1 MKNNYTEQG
10 KELMYNMAA
19 GVEYVDAYCRY
30 SSHMQDDGNSIE
42 YQMEEIEAYC
52 QRNGLVIRK
61 WYIDKAKSGKA
72 VAGRDGFYDLI
83 DDIKHEI
90 AAPNLIVWR
99 TNRIFRNSYESHKY
113 RKFLRDNNIKLL
125 SVTQTIDEE
134 TSAGR
139 LTTNIL
145 SDIDQYKVEEMSEH
159 ITAALRSMVKRGFYT
174 GQGIPLG
181 YKVVPAMDGDKARK
195 KYAIDEETAPI
206 VKRIFSDFVDGMTPA
221 YILEW
226 MKAEG
231 IKTQHGKTYDY
242 NTLYRLLNNDFYIGT
257 RRYTTKG
264 QEPLVIPQAVPA
276 IIDEHTFAR
285 VKDIFLSRRKAAPV
299 KGRKSNRNRMYYL
312 TGKVYCAKCGESY
325 LGKTC
330 GGVPYYYCKTRLRR
344 KECTGV
350 SIQKK
355 HLEAAVFKAIR
366 ENIFTSEAIDEIV
379 QATLEQIAQNPIK
392 AKTPKEELQKRKTVL
407 VREVSELTQLYLDKI
422 IGQDVFIT
430 MKKSK
435 DDELAEI
442 ETELLIHE
450 HEKKFVIDET
460 YIRQYLADLFDKAES
475 GNEQLLKFLIDS
487 VVDKVI
493 IYDSKIEI
501 YLAVDFQKKTHKQAL
516 GKANWTLCVNMSRA
530 EITARAPK
538 VKK

>member
-1 MKNNYTEQG
+1 MENNYTEQG

-72 VAGRDGFYDLI
+72 VAGRDGFYELI

-90 AAPNLIVWR
+90 SAPNLIVWR

-113 RKFLRDNNIKLL
+113 RKYLRDNNIKLL

-145 SDIDQYKVEEMSEH
+145 SDIDQYKIEEMSEH

-181 YKVVPAMDGDKARK
+181 YKVVPAMDGDKPRK
-195 KYAIDEETAPI
+195 KYAIDDETAPI
-206 VKRIFSDFVDGMTPA
+206 VRRIFDDFVNGMTPA
-221 YILEW
+221 YIQSW
-226 MKAEG
+226 MKDEG
-231 IKTQHGKTYDY
+231 IKTQTGKTYDY

-264 QEPLVIPQAVPA
+264 QEPLVIPHAVPA
-276 IIDEHTFAR
+276 IIDEQTFSR
-285 VKDIFLSRRKAAPV
+285 VKEIFVSRRRAEPV
-299 KGRKSNRNRMYYL
+299 KGRKSNRNRTYYL
-312 TGKVYCAKCGESY
+312 TGKLFCAKCGDSY
-325 LGKTC
+325 LGKSC

-379 QATLEQIAQNPIK
+379 KATLDQIAKNPVK
-392 AKTPKEELQKRKTVL
+392 ATKPKEELQKRKNVL
-407 VREVSELTQLYLDKI
+407 VSQIAELAQMYLDKI
-422 IGQDVFIT
+422 IGQDVFIN

-442 ETELLIHE
+442 ESELLMQE
-450 HEKKFVIDET
+450 HAAKFEIDET
-460 YIRQYLADLFDKAES
+460 YIKNYLADLFEKSES
-475 GNEQLLKFLIDS
+475 GNEELLKFLIDS
-487 VVDKVI
+487 VVEKVI
-493 IYDSKIEI
+493 VHDSKVEI
-501 YLAVDFQKKTHKQAL
+501 YLAVTFAKSTHKKEL
-516 GKANWTLCVNMSRA
+516 EFPNWSLCVIMSRA
-530 EITARAPK
+530 DITARSPK
-538 VKK
+538 N

>member
-1 MKNNYTEQG
+1 MANYTEQG
-10 KELMYNMAA
+10 KKLMYDMAN

-61 WYIDKAKSGKA
+61 WYVDKAKSAQK
-72 VAGRDGFYDLI
+72 VAGREAFYELI

-113 RKFLRDNNIKLL
+113 RKYLRDNGIKLL

-159 ITAALRSMVKRGFYT
+159 ITAALRSMVKKGYWT
-174 GQGIPLG
+174 GQSVPLG
-181 YKVVPAMDGDKARK
+181 YKVVPAMDGDKPRK
-195 KYAIDEETAPI
+195 AFAIDEETAPI
-206 VKRIFSDFVDGMTPA
+206 VRRIFDDFLNGLPPA

-226 MKAEG
+226 LRNEG
-231 IKTQHGKTYDY
+231 IKTQKGNTYDY
-242 NTLYRLLNNDFYIGT
+242 NTLYRLLKNEFYAGT
-257 RRYTTKG
+257 RKYNTRG
-264 QEPLVIPQAVPA
+264 RGAEPLIVPNSVPA
-276 IIDEHTFAR
+276 IISKEQFDE
-285 VKDIFLSRRKAAPV
+285 VQQIFLSRRRAEPV
-299 KGRKSNRNRMYYL
+299 KGRRSNRNRMYYL
-312 TGKVYCAKCGESY
+312 TGKIFCAKCGDSY

-330 GGVPYYYCKTRLRR
+330 NGVAYYYCKNRLRR
-344 KECTGV
+344 KECDGV

-355 HLEAAVFKAIR
+355 HLEPAVFKAIR
-366 ENIFTSEAIDEIV
+366 ENIFTSEAMDEIV
-379 QATLEQIAQNPIK
+379 KLTLEKIAENPIK
-392 AKTPKEELQKRKTVL
+392 TKTPKEELEKRKKVL
-407 VREVSELTQLYLDKI
+407 VREIAELTQMYLDKLI
-422 IGQDVFIT
+422 NQEVFIT

-442 ETELLIHE
+442 EIELLAAE
-450 HEKKFVIDET
+450 QEQKTVIDET
-460 YIRQYLADLFDKAES
+460 FIRSYLSDLFDKSES
-475 GNEQLLKFLIDS
+475 GNEELLKYLVDN
-487 VVDKVI
+487 VVEKVIVGGDKV
-493 IYDSKIEI
+493 EI
-501 YLAVDFQKKTHKQAL
+501 YLALNFAKTTHKQAS
-516 GKANWTLCVNMSRA
+516 AFPDWRLCVNLTRAAVTSR
-530 EITARAPK
+530 TSK
-538 VKK
+538 NL